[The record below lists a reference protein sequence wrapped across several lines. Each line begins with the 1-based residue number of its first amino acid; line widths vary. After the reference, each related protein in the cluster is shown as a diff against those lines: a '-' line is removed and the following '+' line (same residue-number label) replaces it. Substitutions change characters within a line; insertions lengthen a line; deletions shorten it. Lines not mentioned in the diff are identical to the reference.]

1 MGPDNNNIV
10 NVSAPHLRLTGGG
23 LQGTCL
29 KVFHEDV
36 SQNRGQ
42 ERTHCCSFHLLIEGL
57 TKLEV
62 CRIQAKFHKG
72 ADVRDGDAGSFLKS
86 VILLQV
92 VLEDQECLIHWY
104 PSE

>member
-1 MGPDNNNIV
+1 MEFLQTLISMGPDDKNIV
-10 NVSAPHLRLTGGG
+10 DIPAPHLRFPGGG

-42 ERTHCCSFHLLIEGL
+42 GRTHCCSFYLLIEGL

-62 CRIQAKFHKG
+62 RGLQAEFHES
-72 ADVRDGDAGSFLKS
+72 AEVRDGDAGSFLKS
-86 VILLQV
+86 VILLQAV
-92 VLEDQECLIHWY
+92 
-104 PSE
+104 